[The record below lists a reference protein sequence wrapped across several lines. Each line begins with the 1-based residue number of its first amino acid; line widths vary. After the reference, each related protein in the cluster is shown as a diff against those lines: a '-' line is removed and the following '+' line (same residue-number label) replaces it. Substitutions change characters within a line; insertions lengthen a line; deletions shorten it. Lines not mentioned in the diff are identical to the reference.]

1 MTRRLFLLTLAAALL
16 FAGVTPSY
24 AAERKKKKKVV
35 VDDYYANLPQPDAPM
50 PDLTPQPHLGEVL
63 LAGQKP
69 LIAQQ
74 LRGGTHTANRS
85 IGGIDVSHYQGTIN
99 WREVAKE
106 RNLQYVYLKATEGVN
121 LVDDTYRTNLRGARK
136 AGLRV
141 GAYHFFNPNA
151 NAREQFRNFS
161 SVVKQKE
168 QDLIPIIDIE
178 HRGKSPLPEFQNR
191 LRQFLQMVERHYG
204 VRPVLYTS
212 RDFYNKYLSGPFTHY
227 KYMIARYHPD
237 IPQLCDNAA
246 FVMWQYSATS
256 RIRGIRGN
264 VDRSCMMDQ
273 YTLSDILMR

>member
-1 MTRRLFLLTLAAALL
+1 MTRRLLLTLAAAMLL
-16 FAGVTPSY
+16 TGTMPSY
-24 AAERKKKKKVV
+24 SAGRKKKKKVV
-35 VDDYYANLPQPDAPM
+35 VDDYYANLPQPDEPM
-50 PDLTPQPHLGEVL
+50 PALTPQAHLGEVL
-63 LAGQKP
+63 VAGQKP
-69 LIAQQ
+69 LLPAQ
-74 LRGGTHTANRS
+74 LRSAHTANRS
-85 IGGIDVSHYQGTIN
+85 IGGIDVSHYQGSIN

-106 RNLQYVYLKATEGVN
+106 RNILYAYIKATEGTN
-121 LVDDTYRTNLRGARK
+121 LVDNTYHTNLRGARK

-161 SVVKQKE
+161 TVVKLKE

-178 HRGKSPLPEFQNR
+178 HRGKSPLPEFRNR
-191 LRQFLQMVERHYG
+191 LKQFLQMVERHYG
-204 VRPVLYTS
+204 VRPILYTS

-256 RIRGIRGN
+256 RIPGIRGN
-264 VDRSCMMDQ
+264 VDRSCMMDN
-273 YTLSDILMR
+273 YTLSDILIR

>member
-1 MTRRLFLLTLAAALL
+1 MTRRLLLILAAALL
-16 FAGVTPSY
+16 LTGALPDSAAG
-24 AAERKKKKKVV
+24 RKKKKKVV
-35 VDDYYANLPQPDAPM
+35 VDDYYDNLPQPDAPM
-50 PDLTPQPHLGEVL
+50 PDLTPQPHLSEVL
-63 LAGQKP
+63 IAGQKP
-69 LIAQQ
+69 LLPQQ
-74 LRGGTHTANRS
+74 LQNAHTANRN
-85 IGGIDVSHYQGTIN
+85 IGGIDVSHYQGSIN

-106 RNLQYVYLKATEGVN
+106 RNIQYVYIKATEGAQ
-121 LVDDTYRTNLRGARK
+121 LIDDTYRTNLRGARK

-141 GAYHFFNPNA
+141 GSYHFFNPNA

-161 SVVKQKE
+161 AVVKVKE

-191 LRQFLQMVERHYG
+191 LKQFLQMVERHYG

-237 IPQLCDNAA
+237 IPKLCDNAA

-256 RIRGIRGN
+256 RIRGISGN
-264 VDRSCMMDQ
+264 VDRSCMIDN

>member
-1 MTRRLFLLTLAAALL
+1 MTRRLLLTLAAAMLL
-16 FAGVTPSY
+16 TGTMPSY
-24 AAERKKKKKVV
+24 SAGRKKKKVV
-35 VDDYYANLPQPDAPM
+35 VDDYYANLPQPDEPM
-50 PDLTPQPHLGEVL
+50 PALTPQPHLGEVL
-63 LAGQKP
+63 VAGQKP
-69 LIAQQ
+69 LLPAQ
-74 LRGGTHTANRS
+74 LRSAHTANRS
-85 IGGIDVSHYQGTIN
+85 IGGIDVSHYQGSIN

-106 RNLQYVYLKATEGVN
+106 RNILYAYIKATEGTN
-121 LVDDTYRTNLRGARK
+121 LVDNTYHTNLRGARK

-161 SVVKQKE
+161 TVVKLKE

-178 HRGKSPLPEFQNR
+178 HRGKSPLPEFRNR
-191 LRQFLQMVERHYG
+191 LKQFLQMVERHYG
-204 VRPVLYTS
+204 VRPILYTS

-256 RIRGIRGN
+256 RIPGIRGN
-264 VDRSCMMDQ
+264 VDRSCMMDS
-273 YTLSDILMR
+273 YTLSDILIR